1 MGVILLKVGI
11 LVLSF
16 NQFERTTKLC
26 LDSLI
31 DQLGSLGEGVSIDV
45 LIFDN
50 GSTDGSDVLLQNY
63 LKLYPQI
70 RLHLSRVNLGFA
82 GGVNAAAGTLN
93 VDWLLIVG
101 SDIVFPVDSLR
112 NFLNSLNDVANNVAM
127 VGPVTNEAGN
137 GQKLLFPD
145 NQLETF
151 FDVCA
156 GKTSFPTG
164 RKIPLYQVGFFCVA
178 VRKSVWD
185 ELGGLDLQY
194 ERGYYEDFDFSM
206 RAKKRG
212 YKFLMLEDVLVYH
225 YGSAS
230 FKVTSDLKKLIKK
243 NKKIFLTNHPEAEL
257 RHLRLD
263 NVYVL
268 EEYFKEPM
276 EIHFEVGLKKRIEWR
291 LEALSY
297 EMPRSFVKKILWK
310 LKVKALTKKAH
321 AWLASE

>member
-1 MGVILLKVGI
+1 MLKVGI
-11 LVLSF
+11 IVLSF

-31 DQLGSLGEGVSIDV
+31 SQLDSVGDDISTELLV
-45 LIFDN
+45 FDN
-50 GSTDGSDVLLQNY
+50 GSSDGSAKLLESY
-63 LKLYPQI
+63 IKPCPKI
-70 RLHLSRVNLGFA
+70 RLHLNEINLGFA
-82 GGVNAAAGTLN
+82 GGINAAARTLS

-101 SDIVFPVDSLR
+101 SDIVFPDNALH
-112 NFLNSLNDVANNVAM
+112 NFLKSLVDVAENVAL

-145 NQLETF
+145 NQLQTF
-151 FDVCA
+151 LNVSA
-156 GKTSFPTG
+156 LKSSLPTG

-178 VRKSVWD
+178 VKKLVWE
-185 ELGGLDLQY
+185 ELDGLDLQY

-230 FKVTSDLKKLIKK
+230 FKAASDLKKLIKK
-243 NKKIFLTNHPEAEL
+243 NKKIFLVNHPDADL

-263 NVYVL
+263 NAYVL
-268 EEYFKEPM
+268 EEYFKEPVD
-276 EIHFEVGLKKRIEWR
+276 IRYINGLKNRIKWR
-291 LEALSY
+291 LEALYY
-297 EMPRSFVKKILWK
+297 EMPRSLIKKFLWRLKIKILTREAEKW
-310 LKVKALTKKAH
+310 LTG
-321 AWLASE
+321 E